1 MPRSDCSM
9 LKKLSKKPHRWKSHA
24 EQDVKQQSGFHYEE
38 IWRINLHELYPLDYY
53 IWENIWGQSQVSSKT
68 EDIAELEEML
78 QMTV

>member
-1 MPRSDCSM
+1 MPRSDCSV
-9 LKKLSKKPHRWKSHA
+9 LKNFRRNRIA
-24 EQDVKQQSGFHYEE
+24 ENRMQNRKWNSCHYEE